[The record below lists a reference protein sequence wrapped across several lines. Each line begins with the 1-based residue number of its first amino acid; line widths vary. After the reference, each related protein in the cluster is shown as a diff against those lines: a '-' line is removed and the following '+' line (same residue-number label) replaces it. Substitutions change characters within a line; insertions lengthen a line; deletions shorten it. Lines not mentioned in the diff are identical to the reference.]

1 MSTDRTRWS
10 RALRFRVNHR
20 AGRRPRP
27 VGLREMGL
35 LTLPRPGP
43 PAIVPLPPPFLDS
56 LHPTRLVPPEKILL
70 PWSAVGGHSMKPAFA
85 AGPALTLAMMP
96 GCHRPPAGA
105 LAADGLTPVPAARYI
120 VAAFARY
127 PVVAFS
133 RAAAWAGGTKAF
145 FASLIREP
153 GFAGTIQDLVIECGI
168 ARYQDVVDRR
178 LTSRKPARLARSP
191 HAGRGG
197 LGAGQAPNHATA
209 LGSLVE
215 RSQAA
220 GAGPTRSWRR
230 RVSCPRRCQCR

>member
-1 MSTDRTRWS
+1 
-10 RALRFRVNHR
+10 
-20 AGRRPRP
+20 
-27 VGLREMGL
+27 
-35 LTLPRPGP
+35 
-43 PAIVPLPPPFLDS
+43 
-56 LHPTRLVPPEKILL
+56 
-70 PWSAVGGHSMKPAFA
+70 MKPAFA

-133 RAAAWAGGTKAF
+133 RAAAWGRRHEAF

-215 RSQAA
+215 RDPRQRAQDRRVHGAEGCRDRA
-220 GAGPTRSWRR
+220 GADADDQGQHGGEGQHVERAGIS
-230 RVSCPRRCQCR
+230 